1 MAGLNHQ
8 VRTERLR
15 ADHRRVLPPFTPTQQ
30 TLPADWVTGPQ
41 CGLLILQ
48 KRFYLLVQFLERH
61 GAFESL
67 AIDEEG
73 RRRID
78 LQDLVGEFLIGG
90 ELVEQRLIRCAGFDR
105 LFAQPGLF
113 ADQLQG
119 IDAMCGPRLFRL
131 IGLGLIDFGLIGLGL
146 IGLGL
151 IGVLRPRRFLGARGH
166 PGIVL
171 GRARPRRYTGRLAA
185 HPVRQVRQM
194 LARGLPG
201 ARRQRNA
208 GKAEQ
213 CPFACRGGMI
223 HLWGIAPE
231 CGDQG
236 A

>member
-1 MAGLNHQ
+1 VLIIV
-8 VRTERLR
+8 VR
-15 ADHRRVLPPFTPTQQ
+15 
-30 TLPADWVTGPQ
+30 GPQ

-78 LQDLVGEFLIGG
+78 LQDLVGKFLIGG
-90 ELVEQRLIRCAGFDR
+90 ELVEQRLIRCAGFDS

-119 IDAMCGPRLFRL
+119 IDAMCEPRLFRL
-131 IGLGLIDFGLIGLGL
+131 IGFGL

-171 GRARPRRYTGRLAA
+171 GRAAPRRYTGRLSA

-213 CPFACRGGMI
+213 CPFECRGGMI
-223 HLWGIAPE
+223 HPGGIAP
-231 CGDQG
+231 
-236 A
+236 

>member
-1 MAGLNHQ
+1 M
-8 VRTERLR
+8 
-15 ADHRRVLPPFTPTQQ
+15 
-30 TLPADWVTGPQ
+30 
-41 CGLLILQ
+41 
-48 KRFYLLVQFLERH
+48 
-61 GAFESL
+61 
-67 AIDEEG
+67 
-73 RRRID
+73 
-78 LQDLVGEFLIGG
+78 GE
-90 ELVEQRLIRCAGFDR
+90 
-105 LFAQPGLF
+105 
-113 ADQLQG
+113 
-119 IDAMCGPRLFRL
+119 PRLFRL
-131 IGLGLIDFGLIGLGL
+131 ISLGLIS
-146 IGLGL
+146 LGL

-171 GRARPRRYTGRLAA
+171 GRAGPRRYIRGLAT

-231 CGDQG
+231 CGDQD